1 MMDLYIQVYI
11 CIYGNQVSVEIG
23 IFYIYIYVYGFNNV
37 KNKDL

>member
-1 MMDLYIQVYI
+1 MMDLYIQVYF
-11 CIYGNQVSVEIG
+11 YGNQVSVEIG